1 MTANITIDEIMV
13 TCISR
18 QIADGE
24 TVAQG
29 IATPL
34 VAAGYLL
41 ARHTHA
47 PGLYFAS
54 AIGQSMCRHPAPLGL
69 TNIEQLWLDR
79 SLSNVGFVRAVTEVL
94 TTLKPKEFFRPG
106 QIDSYG
112 NTNNI
117 AFGRDYSTS
126 GIPRMKLPGSG
137 GIPDVST
144 YIDKIYFYVPRHS
157 RLTFVPKIDIVS
169 GLGHTHLRKHGQGP
183 RYLVSD
189 LGQFDFANGRMRLI
203 SYHPGVTIPK
213 IKSQTG
219 FELEIAADIQ
229 VTPLPSQHEL
239 DLLRFEIDPLRIR
252 SLELLTGKN
261 RRILLNEIIEEE
273 TRHDPGSNNRTS

>member
-1 MTANITIDEIMV
+1 MAAKITIDEIMV

-18 QIADGE
+18 QILDGE

-54 AIGQSMCRHPAPLGL
+54 AIGQSMCRYPAPLGL

-94 TTLKPKEFFRPG
+94 TTLRPKEFFRPG

-117 AFGRDYSTS
+117 AFGRRYIT
-126 GIPRMKLPGSG
+126 GGLPRLRLPGAG
-137 GIPDVST
+137 GIPDVTT
-144 YIDKIYFYVPRHS
+144 YINNIHFYVPRHS
-157 RLTFVPKIDIVS
+157 RITFVSQLDIAS
-169 GLGHTHLRKHGQGP
+169 GLGYSHQRVHGQGP
-183 RYLVSD
+183 QYLVSD
-189 LGQFDFANGRMRLI
+189 LGQFDFAHGRMRLI
-203 SYHPGVTIPK
+203 SHHPGVTIER
-213 IKSQTG
+213 IKRRTG
-219 FELEIAADIQ
+219 FELEIASDLQ
-229 VTPLPSQHEL
+229 ETPLPTQEEL
-239 DLLRFEIDPLRIR
+239 DLLHHEIDPLRIR
-252 SLELLTGKN
+252 SLELLTGN
-261 RRILLNEIIEEE
+261 DRRKLLHEIIEKE
-273 TRHDPGSNNRTS
+273 THLIQGSNIG